1 MDLKKIDWKE
11 VAVGLITGIVLT
23 LLLKMR
29 YNPGP

>member
-11 VAVGLITGIVLT
+11 VAVGLITGIILT

-29 YNPGP
+29 YNP